1 MVNSINW
8 GQVYCGSYWGDE
20 DYNTR
25 TLGGDGVPACFDNAF
40 TYAEAYSI
48 RVEADSGIVEGFVC
62 LENAIDA
69 LNYN

>member
-1 MVNSINW
+1 MSNLINW
-8 GQVYCGSYWGDE
+8 GEIYCSTYWGDE

-25 TLGGDGVPACFDNAF
+25 TLGGDGVPSCFDNAF
-40 TYAEAYSI
+40 TYAEAYAI
-48 RVEADSGIVEGFVC
+48 RVAADGGTLEGFVC

>member
-1 MVNSINW
+1 M
-8 GQVYCGSYWGDE
+8 YCSTYWGDE

-25 TLGGDGVPACFDNAF
+25 TLVGDGVPACFDNAF
-40 TYAEAYSI
+40 TYAEAFAI
-48 RVEADSGIVEGFVC
+48 RVAADSGTMEGFVC